1 MKTKNVLFI
10 LIVVIAVVIVFY
22 SSSNS
27 NPSSYIEQINKERA
41 EKNNFMLSSK
51 ESPFAG
57 GQKNFGGLSYFPVDP
72 HYKIVADL
80 IPIESKK
87 IVVLKTSDG
96 KEDRYIDYAYA
107 EFDLNGKRNKL
118 LILEVATMGPSRGK
132 LFLAFGDDT
141 SANETYGAGRYLD
154 VEKVPGSKTIT
165 LDFNKA
171 YNPYCAYNNSYTCP
185 LPPLEN
191 ILAIPIRAGEKN
203 YEH

>member
-1 MKTKNVLFI
+1 MKTKNIILI

-22 SSSNS
+22 SSGDS
-27 NPSSYIEQINKERA
+27 NPSSYIDQINKERS
-41 EKNNFMLSSK
+41 EKNNFLLSGA

-57 GQKNFGGLSYFPVDP
+57 AKKKFTGLSYFPPDA
-72 HYKIVADL
+72 HYKITADL
-80 IPIESKK
+80 TPIESKK

-107 EFDLNGKRNKL
+107 EFDLDGKRNKL

-132 LFLAFGDDT
+132 LFLAFGDET

-171 YNPYCAYNNSYTCP
+171 YNPYCAYNDSYTCP
-185 LPPLEN
+185 FPPAEN
-191 ILAIPIRAGEKN
+191 ILAIAIKAGEKN